1 MISTLSLDLC
11 FGQMTLGHYRMMG
24 PTDELQNV

>member
-11 FGQMTLGHYRMMG
+11 FGQMTLVHYRMMG
-24 PTDELQNV
+24 PTDELQNA